1 MLVDLARNDLGR
13 VMEVHFRHRV
23 DTQLAEPF
31 EQHELQIFYGPSL
44 PLSEREQGMKPCG
57 QILHLY
63 A

>member
-1 MLVDLARNDLGR
+1 
-13 VMEVHFRHRV
+13 MEVHFRHRV

-31 EQHELQIFYGPSL
+31 EQHELQIFGGPSL
-44 PLSEREQGMKPCG
+44 PLNEREQGMKPCG